1 MVGATELEMETS
13 LSAHE
18 ELRVEGRRVSFSD
31 PAAKVL
37 TINLRVK
44 EPHQLVHLA
53 RLLVSIGREE
63 SHFATAYLWITAWG
77 VWNPWEEAVAFKTLE
92 QFRRSLG
99 ENRSVQSAPGHF
111 FRHDELVESVCC
123 LLPAM
128 TVGWDAY
135 YVPTWAA
142 GGLDHFLFVS
152 HDGFVDLHVRTK
164 EMHDRVSKVL
174 ADRGWIADLARF

>member
-1 MVGATELEMETS
+1 MVGATELEIKTS
-13 LSAHE
+13 LAAHV
-18 ELRVEGRRVSFSD
+18 ELQVEGRQLRFTD
-31 PAAKVL
+31 PASQSIK
-37 TINLRVK
+37 INLRVK

-53 RLLVSIGREE
+53 RLLVSIGHEE
-63 SHFATAYLWITAWG
+63 SHFLTAYLWITTWG
-77 VWNPWEEAVAFKTLE
+77 VWNPWEEAIAFKTLE

-99 ENRSVQSAPGHF
+99 ENRSVQAAPGNF

-152 HDGFVDLHVRTK
+152 HDGFVDIHMRTK
-164 EMHDRVSKVL
+164 EMHDEVRKVL
-174 ADRGWIADLARF
+174 ADRAWIAELAK